1 MVSGLGQ
8 AKDAGCTVDDDRID
22 KGRAWLMKTLAAH
35 PDMIPDLRAY
45 VVYALATTGGAP
57 KDALDKAWDS
67 RDKLSDEGLALVGL
81 ALDAAGDGRAHEA
94 ATLLEKKAKVSDV
107 DAHWEGNYDGLL
119 EYWDD
124 TSRGDHGVCAQ
135 AADQAGSRERLVAEG
150 RASGWPSIATAI
162 TGTRPSRRRW

>member
-1 MVSGLGQ
+1 MVARRSQPRLHDRLCGER
-8 AKDAGCTVDDDRID
+8 AGAGKWPGYKIDEDRLN
-22 KGRAWLMKTLAAH
+22 KGAQLAWEATLAAH

-57 KDALDKAWDS
+57 KDAIDKAWES

-81 ALDAAGDGRAHEA
+81 ALDAAATA
-94 ATLLEKKAKVSDV
+94 ARRMRRQLLEKKAKVTDA

-124 TSRGDHGVCAQ
+124 TSA
-135 AADQAGSRERLVAEG
+135 
-150 RASGWPSIATAI
+150 
-162 TGTRPSRRRW
+162 RPRPLR